1 MKYFRKQCW
10 ASLPDLPRPTVG
22 SHKVTHV
29 KKKTKQTK
37 IQKSSEIKQYLS

>member
-29 KKKTKQTK
+29 KKKPNKP
-37 IQKSSEIKQYLS
+37 KSKKAVKLNNI